1 MSLDLLWSV
10 LEPKIYFSG
19 ILTKILAVWRKSAKP
34 DTGSRFFVFALRHL
48 QIVVELPE
56 TISSSKT
63 KSLDLFEMFTPWPP
77 ASTVEILPQNDRFLA
92 EKSAKP
98 DTGSRFFVFAPTH
111 LQIVL
116 ELPETISS
124 SKTKC
129 FNVFEIFTHWPQ
141 VNTVTNLPQIGV
153 SQNPDFRVGAFPWGR
168 YTNGSRYSRYM
179 KSFSYHQTTLET

>member
-63 KSLDLFEMFTPWPP
+63 K
-77 ASTVEILPQNDRFLA
+77 
-92 EKSAKP
+92 
-98 DTGSRFFVFAPTH
+98 
-111 LQIVL
+111 
-116 ELPETISS
+116 
-124 SKTKC
+124 C
-129 FNVFEIFTHWPQ
+129 FNVFEIFTH
-141 VNTVTNLPQIGV
+141 
-153 SQNPDFRVGAFPWGR
+153 
-168 YTNGSRYSRYM
+168 
-179 KSFSYHQTTLET
+179 

>member
-34 DTGSRFFVFALRHL
+34 DTGSRFFVFAFR
-48 QIVVELPE
+48 
-56 TISSSKT
+56 
-63 KSLDLFEMFTPWPP
+63 
-77 ASTVEILPQNDRFLA
+77 
-92 EKSAKP
+92 
-98 DTGSRFFVFAPTH
+98 H

-124 SKTKC
+124 SKTKSLDL
-129 FNVFEIFTHWPQ
+129 FEIFTHWPQ

-153 SQNPDFRVGAFPWGR
+153 FQNPDFRVSALYRSR
-168 YTNGSRYSRYM
+168 YTEKTLIRY
-179 KSFSYHQTTLET
+179 F

>member
-34 DTGSRFFVFALRHL
+34 DTGSRFFVFAFRHL
-48 QIVVELPE
+48 QIVLELPE

-153 SQNPDFRVGAFPWGR
+153 FQNPDFRVSALYRSR
-168 YTNGSRYSRYM
+168 YTEKTFFRL
-179 KSFSYHQTTLET
+179 F